1 MAKVTFDGPN
11 KLIIVDNGITELDVQ
26 IDLYSDWK
34 EWMSLSDNNKFL
46 YAMRSTGGDPT
57 TGIKYV
63 APYFFL
69 CNGWKIRP
77 YEGDHT
83 LLLTGNL
90 FVDEPEM
97 WGGNALVHTV
107 GDFQV
112 LANISTTSDAT
123 IIESNG
129 GNGGITEEDKT
140 DIIEGVWN
148 ESLVNHQIIG
158 SASMLLR
165 QILGLVQENF
175 YIDNTIYTASKLTSS
190 RIRIYSNA
198 QSVGTNN
205 NVLST
210 YLLTA
215 IYDTSNNLQTYKM
228 VKQ

>member
-123 IIESNG
+123 IIERNG
-129 GNGGITEEDKT
+129 GNGGITEEDK
-140 DIIEGVWN
+140 
-148 ESLVNHQIIG
+148 
-158 SASMLLR
+158 
-165 QILGLVQENF
+165 
-175 YIDNTIYTASKLTSS
+175 
-190 RIRIYSNA
+190 
-198 QSVGTNN
+198 
-205 NVLST
+205 
-210 YLLTA
+210 
-215 IYDTSNNLQTYKM
+215 
-228 VKQ
+228 